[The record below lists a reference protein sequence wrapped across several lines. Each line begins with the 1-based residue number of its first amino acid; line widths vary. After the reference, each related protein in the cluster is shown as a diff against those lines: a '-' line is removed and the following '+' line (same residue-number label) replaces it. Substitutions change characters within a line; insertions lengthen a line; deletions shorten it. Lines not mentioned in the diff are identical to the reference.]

1 MSVAS
6 LLKELLDPL
15 SAPRI
20 AFVIQIILRDLSP
33 LLYAHP
39 SSTGSASLLRYN
51 TNAYNRIELWQ
62 AMRAWHDQMPRLYRV
77 TADLDVVARELE
89 KACCEHRTSESL
101 APD

>member
-20 AFVIQIILRDLSP
+20 ALVIQIILRDLSP

-89 KACCEHRTSESL
+89 KACCEHRTSKSL
-101 APD
+101 APH